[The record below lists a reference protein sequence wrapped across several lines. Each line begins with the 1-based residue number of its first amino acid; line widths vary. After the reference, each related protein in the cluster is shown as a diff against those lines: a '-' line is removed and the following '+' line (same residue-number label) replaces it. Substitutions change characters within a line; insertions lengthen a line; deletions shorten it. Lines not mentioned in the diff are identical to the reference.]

1 MQQTHHLLYFTKKE
15 RTGII
20 VLLILIILVNSISH
34 IYGDFYNSSNRPTDS
49 ALLRYTA
56 LLDAIDTT
64 PATTHYNNY
73 QASQIDNPANPSN
86 HPDQRFRFNPNTLTP
101 SGWQQLGIKEKT
113 IATIQKYISK
123 GGKFRTADDLDK
135 IWGLQ
140 NDAASLKPYVRIEKA
155 RDSPPPPQHYPV
167 KQYTRQSIDI
177 NTADS
182 LAWLSLPGIG
192 PSFTKRIL
200 KFRDKLGGFYS
211 IEQVAETFG
220 LPDSVFKLIRPQ
232 LIMNSTVSRFINLN
246 TATIDELK
254 NHPYIRYTYSN
265 AIIQYREQH
274 GKFTSVDDLKK
285 ILIIPD
291 SVFLKLRPYLT
302 L

>member
-1 MQQTHHLLYFTKKE
+1 MQPTHHLFHFTKKE

-20 VLLILIILVNSISH
+20 ILIILIILVNTFSN
-34 IYGDFYNSSNRPTDS
+34 IYGNFYSSSNKPSDS
-49 ALLRYTA
+49 TLQRYTA
-56 LLDAIDTT
+56 LLESIDTST
-64 PATTHYNNY
+64 NTKHYNNY
-73 QASQIDNPANPSN
+73 QPTQNSN
-86 HPDQRFRFNPNTLTP
+86 HENKSNQNIQLFTFNPNTISP

-113 IATIQKYISK
+113 ITTIQKYISK
-123 GGKFRTADDLDK
+123 GGRFKTPDDLDK

-140 NDAASLKPYVRIEKA
+140 NDAERLKPYVRIDKA
-155 RDSPPPPQHYPV
+155 RDSPPPPHQYSV
-167 KQYTRQSIDI
+167 KQYTKQSIDI

-211 IEQVAETFG
+211 VDQVAETFG

-232 LIMNSTVSRFINLN
+232 LIMTNSVSRFINLN
-246 TATIDELK
+246 TATVDELK

-265 AIIQYREQH
+265 AIIQYRTQH
-274 GKFTSVDDLKK
+274 GKFNAVEDLKK
-285 ILIIPD
+285 IMIITD
-291 SVFLKLRPYLT
+291 SVYVKLRPYLKV
-302 L
+302 